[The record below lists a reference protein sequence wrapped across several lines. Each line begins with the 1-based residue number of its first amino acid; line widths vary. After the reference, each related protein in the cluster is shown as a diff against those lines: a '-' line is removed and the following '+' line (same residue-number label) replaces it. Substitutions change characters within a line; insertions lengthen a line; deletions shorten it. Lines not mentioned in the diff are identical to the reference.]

1 MSMCR
6 VFSCVVGRGCLLW
19 PVRSLG
25 KTLLAFALLHSVLQG
40 QIFLLLQ
47 VFLDFL
53 LLHSSPLYWKR
64 HLFGVLI
71 LEILVALHQFSSVQS
86 LSHVQLFVTPW
97 IAACQASLSNT
108 NSWSLLRLMSIKSVM
123 PSSHLILSSPFSS
136 TSNSSQHQSLFQW
149 VNSSH
154 EVAKV
159 LEFQL

>member
-6 VFSCVVGRGCLLW
+6 VFSCIVGRWCFLW

-25 KTLLAFALLHSVLQG
+25 KTLLVFALLHSIFQG
-40 QIFLLLQ
+40 QICLLLQ

-53 LLHSSPLYWKR
+53 LCIPVPYMKSTSFL
-64 HLFGVLI
+64 GVI
-71 LEILVALHQFSSVQS
+71 LKGLVGLHQIRSDKS
-86 LSHVQLFVTPW
+86 LSRVRLFATPW
-97 IAACQASLSNT
+97 IAVCQASLSIT
-108 NSWSLLRLMSIKSVM
+108 NSRSSLRLTSIESVM
-123 PSSHLILSSPFSS
+123 PSSHLILSSPSPPAP
-136 TSNSSQHQSLFQW
+136 NPSQHQSLFQW